1 MASFRAADLIQAAL
15 RLGFVLDRK
24 KGSHAVY
31 VRGNERVLVIPV
43 HGARTIKPKTLAG
56 ILSDLGIN
64 IDELRKLL

>member
-1 MASFRAADLIQAAL
+1 M
-15 RLGFVLDRK
+15 DRK

>member
-15 RLGFVLDRK
+15 RLGLVLDRK

-31 VRGNERVLVIPV
+31 VRGNERVVIPV